1 MLEHFHLKEMT
12 MTRTTWLALALG
24 ALMLT
29 GCGGGGGTAVD
40 NTPSNKVPAS
50 ALISPLSYTQFVGS
64 LKITESGEGL
74 SMEGLTPPVSDTEEP
89 QKLS

>member
-1 MLEHFHLKEMT
+1 
-12 MTRTTWLALALG
+12 MTRTTWLALAAG

-29 GCGGGGGTAVD
+29 GCGGGSDYTVD

-50 ALISPLSYTQFVGS
+50 ALSSPLSYTQFVGS
-64 LKITESGEGL
+64 LTVTENGEGL
-74 SMEGLTPPVSDTEEP
+74 SMEGVTPPVTDTEEP